1 VSTATPVAVF
11 EDPERE
17 PVDPPE
23 VVRETA
29 GVDRVLKLLIV
40 YRNKLNRVIAEY
52 REVAPTTGGKGN
64 PVMDLLQ
71 GRPHARPI
79 RNLRPAVTKLAQYAS
94 GLIEN
99 ARIPQLDKIEL
110 QLRLAELE
118 SALEI
123 ATETIR

>member
-29 GVDRVLKLLIV
+29 GVDRTLGLLLL
-40 YRNKLNRVIAEY
+40 YRNKLRRATADYLALPPIKSQSNVPNAIRDH
-52 REVAPTTGGKGN
+52 RKRFRP
-64 PVMDLLQ
+64 LL
-71 GRPHARPI
+71 
-79 RNLRPAVTKLAQYAS
+79 PALTKLAQYAS

-123 ATETIR
+123 ATETIH